1 LVRIFKL
8 LIGVGTAEQNFTPS
22 PLKIFAVAVLLG
34 FLFLSIVTTLIIF
47 TGTLL

>member
-1 LVRIFKL
+1 LVKVLKL

-22 PLKIFAVAVLLG
+22 PFKIFGIAILLG

-47 TGTLL
+47 TGIYL